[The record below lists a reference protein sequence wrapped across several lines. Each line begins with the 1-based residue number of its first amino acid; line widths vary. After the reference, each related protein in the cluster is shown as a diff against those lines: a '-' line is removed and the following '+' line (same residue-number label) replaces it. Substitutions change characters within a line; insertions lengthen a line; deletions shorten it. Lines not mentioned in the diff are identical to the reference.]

1 MRLRSSV
8 LLCAIAVVAACST
21 ESGGRA
27 RETQPPLTSDTATT
41 AVETSLPVAPTTS
54 VPLYVLQAGDTPG
67 GVAQRFGLS
76 LDELDEYNAGVRAY
90 QRFVV
95 GGVIWVGSP
104 PTSLPPTE
112 TTQFLP
118 TAELVVMKFTGI
130 VAADAG
136 VAAANLPPMF
146 ARVFDRLAAAD
157 VTVCHLADD
166 RAAVATRE
174 ALQSTL
180 GFAGVHLCT
189 SASGPAVDL
198 SGAGSVA
205 SALEVNGLGVAVLSY
220 VAVDGAPDSDEILAD
235 AARVRAAGADVVV
248 AVVDWGGQQSVAP
261 TAAERAAIEAV
272 TAAGTVDLVVG
283 QARVLRP
290 VEQVN
295 GVWVAWGLGSMLSS
309 APTGGGWPPA
319 ADDAGVLSVTFVRS
333 IDTSVSISSPTVL
346 PTWCDR
352 DGGFVVR
359 LLDDMGDASLTPA
372 VRVAIYRSAVRSRAT
387 LGDVLSG

>member
-1 MRLRSSV
+1 MRLRSTV
-8 LLCAIAVVAACST
+8 LLCTIAIAAACSA
-21 ESGGRA
+21 ESDGRA
-27 RETQPPLTSDTATT
+27 RETSPLTSDATT
-41 AVETSLPVAPTTS
+41 TVAETAVSAAPTTS
-54 VPLYVLQAGDTPG
+54 APLYVLQSGDTPG
-67 GVAQRFGLS
+67 GVAQLFGLS
-76 LDELDEYNAGVRAY
+76 LDELDQYNAGVRAY

-95 GGVIWVGSP
+95 GGVIWVGPP

-130 VAADAG
+130 VSADAG
-136 VAAANLPPMF
+136 VAGDLPPMF

-157 VTVCHLADD
+157 VTVCHLGADEPTTD
-166 RAAVATRE
+166 G
-174 ALQSTL
+174 ALFLRTL
-180 GFAGVHLCT
+180 GFAGVDLCT

-198 SGAGSVA
+198 SGAGVVA
-205 SALEVNGLGVAVLSY
+205 SALEVNGLDVAVLSY
-220 VAVDGAPDSDEILAD
+220 AAVDGVLDPDEVLAD
-235 AARVRAAGADVVV
+235 VARVRAAGADAVV
-248 AVVDWGGQQSVAP
+248 AVVDWGLQQSVSP
-261 TAAERAAIEAV
+261 TADERAAIEAV
-272 TAAGTVDLVVG
+272 TAVGAVDLIVG
-283 QARVLRP
+283 QAPVLRP

-333 IDTSVSISSPTVL
+333 IDTSVSISSPTVFA
-346 PTWCDR
+346 TWCDR

-359 LLDDMGDASLTPA
+359 LLDDMGDASLAPA

>member
-27 RETQPPLTSDTATT
+27 RETQPPLTSDTAST

-130 VAADAG
+130 VAADPG
-136 VAAANLPPMF
+136 VAAANLSPMF
-146 ARVFDRLAAAD
+146 AKVFDRLAAAD
-157 VTVCHLADD
+157 VTVCHLGADD
-166 RAAVATRE
+166 PTVDP
-174 ALQSTL
+174 ALFQSTL
-180 GFAGVHLCT
+180 GFAGVDLCT
-189 SASGPAVDL
+189 SADGPAVDL
-198 SGAGSVA
+198 SGADVVA
-205 SALEVNGLGVAVLSY
+205 SRMEVNGLGVAVLTS
-220 VAVDGAPDSDEILAD
+220 VAVDGALDIDEVLAD

-261 TAAERAAIEAV
+261 TPDERAAIEAI

-290 VEQVN
+290 VEQIN

-333 IDTSVSISSPTVL
+333 IDTSVSITAPTVL
-346 PTWCDR
+346 ATWCDR

-359 LLDDMGDASLTPA
+359 LLDEMGDPSLTPA
-372 VRVAIYRSAVRSRAT
+372 VRVAIHRSAVRSRAT
-387 LGDVLSG
+387 LGDILSR